1 MQVINVQ
8 RNQKEKRVGISELES
23 KQYAKLIYC
32 LKEYKN

>member
-1 MQVINVQ
+1 MFNELE
-8 RNQKEKRVGISELES
+8 RKKRVGISELES